1 MHSSNQDSTSTIES
15 PEPLSQQPKGQELRR
30 SLGAKDAASLVVGTV
45 IGTGVFL
52 KAAPM
57 AQSAQSVFWIL
68 VAWIASGAL
77 SLFGAL
83 TYAELASRF
92 PSAGGEYVFLKQ
104 AYPRWVAYL
113 YGWTRFW
120 IASPGSIAAYGVA
133 VCHFVGPQFPWVQN
147 HQVML
152 SIGLIWAVTSLHFL
166 EVTIGARVQVLITF
180 IKFSLLIGLSLSLFL
195 FGEGQA
201 AHLLPPGS
209 GGSGGD
215 FMGAFPGFSHFGM
228 AMLAALWAF
237 DGWNNLPMVSGEII
251 NPKRNIP
258 RALGL
263 GIFAVFGVYVIANLS
278 YFWVLPW
285 EQVITSNS
293 SSHPEAEA
301 VAARAAQTL
310 LGQKASV
317 FLAIAMSI
325 SALGAMNGAILTS
338 ARVPYALAKDGLF
351 FRFFAKLSPNTGV
364 PLRALFIQSVV
375 ASALAAS
382 GTFDQL
388 TDLVVF
394 ASWIFY
400 GLCTASL
407 FKWRWAEQK
416 SPLALT
422 GEHPNENYR
431 MRGFPV
437 FPAIFLVSTL
447 FLLINTAWT
456 QWRESLLGL
465 AFILLGLP
473 FYFLVSRNRRAA

>member
-1 MHSSNQDSTSTIES
+1 MHSSNQDSISDIEGPDPKGTQ
-15 PEPLSQQPKGQELRR
+15 PEGQELRR

-45 IGTGVFL
+45 IGTGIFL

-57 AQSAQSVFWIL
+57 AQAAQSVFWIL
-68 VAWIASGAL
+68 MAWLTSGAL

-104 AYPRWVAYL
+104 AYPRWIAYL

-133 VCHFVGPQFPWVQN
+133 VCHFIGPQFPWTQDYQAV
-147 HQVML
+147 L
-152 SIGLIWAVTSLHFL
+152 SIALIWVVTSLHFL

-195 FGEGQA
+195 FGKGQA
-201 AHLLPPGS
+201 SNLLPPETLGS
-209 GGSGGD
+209 DRS
-215 FMGAFPGFSHFGM
+215 FLGAFPGFSHFGM

-237 DGWNNLPMVSGEII
+237 DGWNNLPMVSGEIL

-263 GIFAVFGVYVIANLS
+263 GLFAVFGVYVIANLS

-293 SSHPEAEA
+293 SLHPEAEA
-301 VAARAAQTL
+301 VAARAAKTL

-351 FRFFAKLSPNTGV
+351 FHYFAKLSPHTGV

-375 ASALAAS
+375 ASILAAS

-407 FKWRWAEQK
+407 FKWRWAERNSQPIQ
-416 SPLALT
+416 SQGAE
-422 GEHPNENYR
+422 GESYR
-431 MRGFPV
+431 MRGFPL
-437 FPAIFLVSTL
+437 FPAIFLLSTL

-473 FYFLVSRNRRAA
+473 FYFLVSRNRRVA